1 MFPKAKLHVG
11 AVAATDSRFFAYCFE
26 AVVPRDLD
34 IYIVE
39 LDINNGPYV
48 LAFIPTS
55 ERGVTDVGAEFDGR
69 SELETLRDDDSLMR
83 GLLQLPQ
90 EPAVIRASAIAI
102 IFEELARGAVSALIT
117 SEFFD
122 VPVIG

>member
-1 MFPKAKLHVG
+1 
-11 AVAATDSRFFAYCFE
+11 
-26 AVVPRDLD
+26 
-34 IYIVE
+34 
-39 LDINNGPYV
+39 
-48 LAFIPTS
+48 
-55 ERGVTDVGAEFDGR
+55 
-69 SELETLRDDDSLMR
+69 MR